1 MVVKINLG
9 FLYYSSFVEIKPNRL
24 QVLHML
30 YDLILTTIPWS
41 WLVLLFYVQEN
52 WGIERL
58 IKLLRVNNQEVKLGF
73 KHTLSSTREAKQLF

>member
-52 WGIERL
+52 WGI
-58 IKLLRVNNQEVKLGF
+58 GG
-73 KHTLSSTREAKQLF
+73 